1 MEAVKK
7 CGGGGGSAASCGN
20 GGGGGGGT
28 LTLGFGCVPNVTG
41 GGVGVGTLDLFSRL
55 VQFSH
60 TNFCG
65 SSFLLSALE
74 TASLMRYIFEINATA
89 VETAKIAKGT
99 AAIGPE
105 PETAII
111 T

>member
-41 GGVGVGTLDLFSRL
+41 GD
-55 VQFSH
+55 
-60 TNFCG
+60 
-65 SSFLLSALE
+65 
-74 TASLMRYIFEINATA
+74 
-89 VETAKIAKGT
+89 
-99 AAIGPE
+99 
-105 PETAII
+105 
-111 T
+111 